1 MLSRMFSAVALA
13 GAALVGALAGS
24 AAAQDNWPTRPITLI
39 SPFAAGGGADFVARL
54 IAAGIE
60 DDLGQSVI
68 VEARPGGGGVIG
80 ANFVAQA
87 EPDGYTIMLTPAAP
101 LVNAPLLRPDTVPY
115 DPQTDLE
122 PLMKLV
128 VSPIMVITNSKLEA
142 TNLKELVD
150 LAKASPGKISIGNSG
165 AGSTQQLLSLMFQG
179 GTGTELNMIAYT
191 GSGEIVPDLVA
202 GRLNMML
209 DFPAAYAA
217 YVESGD
223 VRLLASL
230 SDKRLPLFPDVP
242 TVSEAGFPEVPA
254 WSGWFGL
261 FAPDGVPVEVKEKLT
276 TAIRNYLNSDEAKE
290 KLAAGGYTP
299 DPASVE
305 DLKALMDHERNVL
318 TGLVDKYNLKQ

>member
-1 MLSRMFSAVALA
+1 MLLKMFSAIALA
-13 GAALVGALAGS
+13 GATLVGAMASG
-24 AAAQDNWPTRPITLI
+24 ATAQENWPQRPITLI

-60 DDLGQSVI
+60 DELGQSVI

-115 DPQTDLE
+115 DPQADIE

-128 VSPIMVITNSKLEA
+128 VSPIMVITSSKVEA

-179 GTGTELNMIAYT
+179 GTSTELNMIAYT
-191 GSGEIVPDLVA
+191 GSGAIVPDLVS
-202 GRLNMML
+202 GRLSMMI
-209 DFPAAYAA
+209 DFPAPYAG
-217 YVESGD
+217 YLESGN
-223 VRLLASL
+223 VRILASL

-242 TVSEAGFPEVPA
+242 TVGEAGFAEVPA

-261 FAPDGVPVEVKEKLT
+261 FAPDGVPAEVKEKLT
-276 TAIRNYLNSDEAKE
+276 SAIRNYLNSDEAKE
-290 KLAAGGYTP
+290 KLATGGYTP

-305 DLKALMDHERNVL
+305 DLKALMEHERKVL
-318 TGLVDKYNLKQ
+318 TELVDKYNLKQ